1 VDALP
6 GLASFVVRVS
16 RQDTSG
22 LTGTVE
28 RVRTGERHRFQDAAA
43 LVRLIEA
50 LVEQERAAEASASE
64 EHGDAPPE

>member
-16 RQDTSG
+16 RQDTLG
-22 LTGTVE
+22 LAGTVE

-50 LVEQERAAEASASE
+50 LVEQERAAEAPASE
-64 EHGDAPPE
+64 ECRRARPD